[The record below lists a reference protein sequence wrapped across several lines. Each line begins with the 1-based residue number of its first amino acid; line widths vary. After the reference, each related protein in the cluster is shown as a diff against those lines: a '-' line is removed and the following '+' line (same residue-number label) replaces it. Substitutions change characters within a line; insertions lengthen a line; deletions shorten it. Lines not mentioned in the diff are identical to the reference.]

1 MLFLRPFFGKTTRII
16 YNNKN
21 KTKMIGQD
29 SELSYFLQLIL
40 TFNATKNIRATN
52 LCLNQENPPSG
63 EDFILHED
71 GSGIVTV

>member
-1 MLFLRPFFGKTTRII
+1 
-16 YNNKN
+16 
-21 KTKMIGQD
+21 MIGQD

-52 LCLNQENPPSG
+52 LCLNQENSPSG

-71 GSGIVTV
+71 GSGIVTKIYVYALRNKLINYCY